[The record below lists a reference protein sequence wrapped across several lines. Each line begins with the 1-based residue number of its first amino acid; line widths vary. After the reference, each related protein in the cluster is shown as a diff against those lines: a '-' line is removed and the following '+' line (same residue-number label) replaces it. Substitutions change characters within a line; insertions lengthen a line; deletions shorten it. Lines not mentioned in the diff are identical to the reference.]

1 MLDGDHA
8 FNIIKNQ
15 LRLMDPNATM
25 NDADGGTYANMFDAH
40 APFQIDG
47 NFGCCAGIAE
57 MLLQSHA
64 GFVHLLPA
72 LPTAWKDGRV
82 KGLRARGGFIVNIRW
97 KAGRLTEVD
106 VTSLAGE
113 KCTLRYGGE
122 ELEFATKAGKTY
134 HAGLYNGY
142 LKISE

>member
-1 MLDGDHA
+1 
-8 FNIIKNQ
+8 
-15 LRLMDPNATM
+15 M

-72 LPTAWKDGRV
+72 LPSQWSEGEV
-82 KGLRARGGFIVNIRW
+82 KGLRSRGGFEITDMQWKLGVVTSVKIRSTVGGNLRLRSNAPLRKADGSALTLATDANTNELMQTYDMPAPIIVN
-97 KAGRLTEVD
+97 A
-106 VTSLAGE
+106 S
-113 KCTLRYGGE
+113 
-122 ELEFATKAGKTY
+122 
-134 HAGLYNGY
+134 
-142 LKISE
+142 KIPETNLPTWR

>member
-1 MLDGDHA
+1 
-8 FNIIKNQ
+8 
-15 LRLMDPNATM
+15 
-25 NDADGGTYANMFDAH
+25 
-40 APFQIDG
+40 
-47 NFGCCAGIAE
+47 

-64 GFVHLLPA
+64 ECLHLLPA
-72 LPTAWKDGRV
+72 LPDAWAEGSV

-134 HAGLYNGY
+134 HAGLYTGY